1 MADIG
6 LYSQSVV
13 QSVAQSVLIHNLLNF
28 AHYGQSPHRPSVILV
43 LLGGGT
49 VGLIQICNLLQAY
62 NCLF

>member
-13 QSVAQSVLIHNLLNF
+13 QSVAQSVLSHKLFNF
-28 AHYGQSPHRPSVILV
+28 AHYEQYPSHRLSVMLV
-43 LLGGGT
+43 LLGGT
-49 VGLIQICNLLQAY
+49 VGLIQICDLLQAY